1 MAAKWGFLTNH
12 AVAFILISQNTR
24 ITTREIA
31 EGLQLTERSVHRI
44 ISDLEDAGYI
54 RRHKEG
60 RSNRYEVNTE
70 QPTRHVS
77 LKAVPMADL
86 LQIFISE
93 NGSPRT
99 SK

>member
-12 AVAFILISQNTR
+12 AVAFILISRNTR

-60 RSNRYEVNTE
+60 RSNRYEINTE
-70 QPTRHVS
+70 QPS
-77 LKAVPMADL
+77 LKAVPIADL
-86 LQIFISE
+86 LQVFVPEDSASSIL
-93 NGSPRT
+93 
-99 SK
+99 K

>member
-12 AVAFILISQNTR
+12 AVAFILISRNTR

-60 RSNRYEVNTE
+60 RSNRYEINTE

-77 LKAVPMADL
+77 LKAVPIADL
-86 LQIFISE
+86 LQVFVPEDSASSIL
-93 NGSPRT
+93 
-99 SK
+99 K